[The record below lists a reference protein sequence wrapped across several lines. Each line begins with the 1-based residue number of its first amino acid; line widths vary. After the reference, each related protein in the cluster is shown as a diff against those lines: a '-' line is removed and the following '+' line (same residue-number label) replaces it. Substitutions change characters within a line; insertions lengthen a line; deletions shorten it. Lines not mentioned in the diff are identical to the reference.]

1 MTADDDTEEG
11 GAVATETAVESETA
25 EAAADSEG
33 RAPGRRRIHRGV
45 VVAAVALI
53 AALGLAAGLYF
64 IQYRP
69 DQQTNDA
76 ARKVAVEAATQGS
89 IALLT
94 YSPDTLDQD
103 FAAAKARLT
112 GEFLDYYTKFTQDIV
127 TPAAKEK
134 QVKTNAAV
142 VQAAVSD
149 LHPDS
154 AEVLLF
160 INQTT
165 TSKENPD
172 GAYAASAVK
181 VGLTKV
187 DGAWRI
193 SSFDP
198 V

>member
-1 MTADDDTEEG
+1 MTAQDDLETTGSDTGE
-11 GAVATETAVESETA
+11 AADA
-25 EAAADSEG
+25 EAPT
-33 RAPGRRRIHRGV
+33 RRRRRIHLGV
-45 VVAAVALI
+45 VAAAVALV
-53 AALGLAAGLYF
+53 ASLGLAAGLYF
-64 IQYRP
+64 MQYRP
-69 DQQTNDA
+69 DQQTNDD
-76 ARKVAVEAATQGS
+76 ARKVALDAATQGS

-103 FAAAKARLT
+103 FAAAKAKLT

-127 TPAAKEK
+127 TPAAKDK

-142 VQAAVSD
+142 VQAAVSE
-149 LHPDS
+149 LQPDS
-154 AEVLLF
+154 AQVLLF

-181 VGLTKV
+181 VGLTKL
-187 DGAWRI
+187 DGTWLI